1 MLTIHPRFCR
11 IISGTT
17 IRARTNPAFRLS
29 CIIWSKT
36 RGSTSHRFVPPAYP
50 PTVFTRMSTRP
61 YFATVPAMN
70 FSTAGASVTST
81 AAPSGGF
88 APIRSAED
96 TTAANSSARLYVTIT
111 LAPASSK
118 AMVTS
123 RPRPPLPPE
132 IKTILSWKFICSSER
147 GLFLA
152 IRTKRPAS
160 EEAGYNIYRKGLFRG
175 RVIPAAR
182 KGRVI
187 LVFHFHT
194 NLPVAAV
201 SRLIERKIADGVLAA
216 QFFGDLIEG
225 LLKIFLVAHDN
236 HAPAGFVGQFLGN
249 SLIASVGG
257 NQQNVDDRIVSLS
270 RLDGVLQLQLAS
282 RILGIGQNDHG
293 FPAGFIGELVVRR
306 EVDGVVEIGAAI
318 VAARRDGSLPDTTR
332 RRISLC
338 AINGAVESRVV
349 VREISEKIHVQ
360 VESHNHGEIALAHH
374 APQESRSH
382 FFFDP
387 QHEFFAAAGVNQQ
400 PESDWKVGLRGEVGN
415 FLGLAILKDLKVI
428 HL

>member
-1 MLTIHPRFCR
+1 
-11 IISGTT
+11 
-17 IRARTNPAFRLS
+17 
-29 CIIWSKT
+29 
-36 RGSTSHRFVPPAYP
+36 
-50 PTVFTRMSTRP
+50 MSTRP

-111 LAPASSK
+111 LAPAWRK

-123 RPRPPLPPE
+123 RPRPPVPPA

-152 IRTKRPAS
+152 IRTKSPAS
-160 EEAGYNIYRKGLFRG
+160 EEAGYNIYRNRLFRG
-175 RVIPAAR
+175 RVIAATR

-201 SRLIERKIADGVLAA
+201 SRLIGRKIADGVLAA

-249 SLIASVGG
+249 SLVASVGG
-257 NQQNVDDRIVSLS
+257 NQQNVDDRIGSLS

-306 EVDGVVEIGAAI
+306 EVDGVVEIGASI

-332 RRISLC
+332 RRIPLC

-360 VESHNHGEIALAHH
+360 VESHNH
-374 APQESRSH
+374 
-382 FFFDP
+382 
-387 QHEFFAAAGVNQQ
+387 
-400 PESDWKVGLRGEVGN
+400 
-415 FLGLAILKDLKVI
+415 
-428 HL
+428 